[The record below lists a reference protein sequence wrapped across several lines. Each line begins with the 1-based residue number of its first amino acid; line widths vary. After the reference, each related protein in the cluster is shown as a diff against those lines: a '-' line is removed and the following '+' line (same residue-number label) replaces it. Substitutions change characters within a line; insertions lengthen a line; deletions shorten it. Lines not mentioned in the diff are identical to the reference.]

1 MAPRPTKSQNVLLTP
16 PPITSQFD
24 KPVVQVIG
32 SFTCPLRRK
41 LEFAVESI
49 KLGPFGFQSKG
60 TGFFT
65 FILVDEQIA
74 VARGQGGGLALWAR
88 EA

>member
-1 MAPRPTKSQNVLLTP
+1 MQTLTDQSHTPRQ
-16 PPITSQFD
+16 
-24 KPVVQVIG
+24 
-32 SFTCPLRRK
+32 
-41 LEFAVESI
+41 SI
-49 KLGPFGFQSKG
+49 KLGPFGFGSKG

-65 FILVDEQIA
+65 FICVDDQIA